1 MSLSLL
7 RQIKPKTISQN
18 KFFDAYDAQREFIL
32 LAGSAGTGKSFIS
45 IYKALTEVLDTSSTF
60 KRLILI
66 RSAVQT
72 RDVGFTPGNLDEK
85 MSIYEDPYHSICAT
99 LFDRK
104 DAYSRLKEQ
113 QYIEFTSTT
122 ALRGMTFDNAIVI
135 ADECQN
141 FTYHELNST
150 ITRIGRN
157 SKIIFVGDAKQNDLI
172 KKASDP
178 SGLLQF
184 IDIARHMDEFT
195 PIYFTPE
202 DIIRSKLVKAW
213 IIASERYAY

>member
-1 MSLSLL
+1 MLKV
-7 RQIKPKTISQN
+7 IKPKTISQN
-18 KFFDAYDAQREFIL
+18 RFFEAYDAHREFML

-45 IYKALTEVLDTSSTF
+45 IYKALTEVLDTNNAY

-72 RDVGFTPGNLDEK
+72 RDVGFTPGSLDEK
-85 MSIYEDPYHSICAT
+85 MSIYEDPYHAICST
-99 LFDRK
+99 LFERK
-104 DAYSRLKEQ
+104 DAYTRLKEQ
-113 QYIEFTSTT
+113 GYIEFTSTT

-141 FTYHELNST
+141 MTYHELNST
-150 ITRIGRN
+150 ITRVGRN
-157 SKIIFVGDAKQNDLI
+157 SKIIFVGDARQNDLI

-184 IDIARHMDEFT
+184 MAIAVNMEEFT
-195 PIYFTPE
+195 PIFFMPD
-202 DIIRSKLVKAW
+202 DIIRSKLVKSW
-213 IIASERYAY
+213 IIASERYG